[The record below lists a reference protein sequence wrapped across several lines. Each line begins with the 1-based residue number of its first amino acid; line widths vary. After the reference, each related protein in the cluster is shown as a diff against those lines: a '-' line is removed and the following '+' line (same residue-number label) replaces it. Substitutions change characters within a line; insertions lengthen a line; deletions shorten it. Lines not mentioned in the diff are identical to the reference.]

1 LNIKN
6 KNFYKNQKKL
16 KSNIFGIREKEKR
29 VIVFKES
36 LNNNIKSPCFQKLYY
51 IYIKVTLRNFHIN
64 ILDKNKKNL
73 KHISSGK
80 LGYKKAERYNMIN
93 LKLISKEILSFF
105 EELDTNNLKSDL
117 CICLILNGFNSKR
130 TRFVKSII
138 NSSVK
143 LKKAIISIID
153 ITGLPHNG
161 CRPKKNS

>member
-1 LNIKN
+1 
-6 KNFYKNQKKL
+6 
-16 KSNIFGIREKEKR
+16 
-29 VIVFKES
+29 
-36 LNNNIKSPCFQKLYY
+36 
-51 IYIKVTLRNFHIN
+51 
-64 ILDKNKKNL
+64 
-73 KHISSGK
+73 
-80 LGYKKAERYNMIN
+80 MIN

-161 CRPKKNS
+161 CRPKKIRRK